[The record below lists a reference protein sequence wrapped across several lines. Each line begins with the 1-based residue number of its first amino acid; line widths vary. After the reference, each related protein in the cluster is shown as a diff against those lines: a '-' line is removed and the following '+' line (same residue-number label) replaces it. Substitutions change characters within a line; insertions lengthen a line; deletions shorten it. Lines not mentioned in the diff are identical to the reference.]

1 MSNNN
6 SIRRS
11 LRWFTYP
18 LSILYGGASAVL
30 KVLHTLKG
38 VNTFNRPVIC
48 IGNLSSGGTGKTP
61 MSLYLMQFLAE
72 KKLTVISRGYR
83 RKSKGIKI
91 VEVESKSSEVGD
103 EALMCKKLFPGINFI
118 VSEDRSK
125 AIEKY
130 TDKESIILLDDAFQ
144 HWPLKA
150 SFYLLLSNY
159 EAPFYEDQCI
169 PLGNLREFPKAC
181 DRADLIIITKCPSD
195 LNSLQKAKI
204 CQKIKAYTDKP
215 VLFSKLIYR
224 DLYTLSSNKKIEI
237 EQILSKE
244 ILLLTGIADN
254 KPILTYLNELN
265 ITFKSQLL
273 EDHAKY
279 DTERIIN
286 ICNSHKNHAI
296 ITTEKDAV
304 KLIEHLSVFK
314 QFGVEVF
321 VLPVCIEFLDQDAIK
336 LKRYL
341 LEHLASFDQ

>member
-1 MSNNN
+1 
-6 SIRRS
+6 
-11 LRWFTYP
+11 
-18 LSILYGGASAVL
+18 
-30 KVLHTLKG
+30 
-38 VNTFNRPVIC
+38 
-48 IGNLSSGGTGKTP
+48 
-61 MSLYLMQFLAE
+61 
-72 KKLTVISRGYR
+72 
-83 RKSKGIKI
+83 
-91 VEVESKSSEVGD
+91 
-103 EALMCKKLFPGINFI
+103 MCKRLFPEMNFI

-181 DRADLIIITKCPSD
+181 DRADLIVITKCPSD
-195 LNSLQKAKI
+195 LNSLERAKI

-224 DLYTLSSNKKIEI
+224 ELYTLSSNKKIEV
-237 EQILSKE
+237 EQILNKE

-279 DTERIIN
+279 DTERIFN

-304 KLIEHLSVFK
+304 KLIEHQSVFK

-321 VLPVCIEFLDQDAIK
+321 VLPVCIEFLDQDATI